1 MGRDMLSDDEEGLVI
16 LSDRSW
22 ISDRGT
28 YNSIKGVFK
37 AFNEEEELPEG
48 YVEEVSAIVNARFK
62 MSNLILS
69 NDYYNHIGLN
79 DTDED
84 EEEVEDEEESTK
96 KSD

>member
-1 MGRDMLSDDEEGLVI
+1 MLSDDEEGLVI

-28 YNSIKGVFK
+28 YNSIKGVFTP
-37 AFNEEEELPEG
+37 FDEEAELPEG
-48 YVEEVSAIVNARFK
+48 YLDEINARVNARFK

-79 DTDED
+79 DSD
-84 EEEVEDEEESTK
+84 EETTETEQES
-96 KSD
+96 D